1 MGELRPLML
10 RIADH
15 SEGTEMSDR
24 TAGANFDMKALW
36 LVATWMVLGV
46 THLHG
51 QILHPAGPLPSFEV
65 ATIKPSN
72 GGNAIPSIS
81 TPSESRTIDVT
92 ARNLIEQAYNIPWT
106 PGLNQRVVGG
116 PGWIDNDRYDV
127 EARIDESLVATLGKM
142 SKEQQKEQASLMMQS
157 LLADRFKLKVHFES
171 RELPVYALVVAKGG
185 AKLAVGKES
194 SPATED
200 KPSRPDVGFPT
211 GSEDLLKGLLVV
223 YRGQTAE
230 MTAKAATL
238 DELVHWFAG
247 YSEIGGRTVVNQTA
261 LHGNYDFT
269 LHWTR
274 ERLTAPAQQGSQPS
288 TLSTDPDGPP
298 LFTALQEQLG
308 LRLVSTKAPVEVL
321 VIDYIERP
329 SEN

>member
-1 MGELRPLML
+1 
-10 RIADH
+10 
-15 SEGTEMSDR
+15 
-24 TAGANFDMKALW
+24 MKALW
-36 LVATWMVLGV
+36 LAATWMVLGV
-46 THLHG
+46 AQLHG
-51 QILHPAGPLPSFEV
+51 QILHATGPLPSFEV
-65 ATIKPSN
+65 ATIKPSS

-81 TPSESRTIDVT
+81 TPSESRTINVT
-92 ARNLIEQAYNIPWT
+92 ARNLIEQAYQIPWT
-106 PGLNQRVVGG
+106 AGLNQRVVGG
-116 PGWIDNDRYDV
+116 PGWIDNERYDI

-142 SKEQQKEQASLMMQS
+142 SNEQQKEQTSLMMQS

-185 AKLAVGKES
+185 PKLAPARES
-194 SPATED
+194 PPTTED
-200 KPSRPDVGFPT
+200 NQPRPSVGFPT
-211 GSEDLLKGLLVV
+211 GSGDLRKGVLVV

-230 MTAKAATL
+230 MTAKGATV

-261 LHGNYDFT
+261 LPGTYDFT

-274 ERLTAPAQQGSQPS
+274 ERLAAPGQQGSQPS
-288 TLSTDPDGPP
+288 ALSTDPDGPS

-321 VIDYIERP
+321 VIDHIERP